1 MKTKGVEI
9 MATNKAIFDY
19 DRTTK
24 KRRTDRIYIHES
36 LPLCTHKHIAFD
48 ARDEMIKCIYCEMEF
63 WFQSEKQFDKM
74 ANRYVIDWNFKTR
87 KQMHTQ

>member
-1 MKTKGVEI
+1 
-9 MATNKAIFDY
+9 
-19 DRTTK
+19 
-24 KRRTDRIYIHES
+24 
-36 LPLCTHKHIAFD
+36 
-48 ARDEMIKCIYCEMEF
+48 MIKCIYCEMEF

>member
-1 MKTKGVEI
+1 

-24 KRRTDRIYIHES
+24 KRRTDRIYVHES

-63 WFQSEKQFDKM
+63 
-74 ANRYVIDWNFKTR
+74 
-87 KQMHTQ
+87 